1 MGTITSLARL
11 SARAAL
17 ALSAC
22 ALALSAAAPAQAQ
35 SGPLIIYSAYENA
48 QIKPLATAFEKLYP
62 NVKVEHFR
70 QPGEELMATLELE
83 LRAKSPKADVVGLN
97 DASLHVLQKRH
108 GALLPY
114 AAKGIDKV
122 RAEVQDP
129 TNTITPAFINLYL
142 IHYNTKKIAAAD
154 APRSWSD
161 LALPRW
167 KDAVAMA
174 DPNSSQSI
182 QSFIWFVTEYLGKK
196 DPDKYGWNFFKRLGA
211 NGVHLESSHGTIR
224 DLTVSGER
232 PVAVQLLA
240 NAQTAANRGEPAS
253 PIWALE
259 GSPGEVSAFALM
271 KDGKNKDA
279 GRLWLDFVVSPE
291 GQALM
296 PASLGGAPV
305 RNDVAYKY
313 PDGTPVD
320 KVKIVPVDS
329 AFVAENRKA
338 QAKKFHEA
346 LGR

>member
-1 MGTITSLARL
+1 MSL
-11 SARAAL
+11 SAAFLVAVLVL
-17 ALSAC
+17 ALSAFD
-22 ALALSAAAPAQAQ
+22 SARAQ
-35 SGPLIIYSAYENA
+35 SGPLIIYSAYETS
-48 QIKPLATAFEKLYP
+48 QLKPLAAAFEKLYP
-62 NVKVEHFR
+62 NTKVEHFR

-83 LRAKSPKADVVGLN
+83 LRARSPKADVVGLN
-97 DASLHVLQKRH
+97 DASLNYLQKKH

-142 IHYNTKKIAAAD
+142 IHYNTKKVPAAEAPQSWAD
-154 APRSWSD
+154 LP
-161 LALPRW
+161 LPRW
-167 KDAVAMA
+167 KNAVAMA

-182 QSFIWFVTEYLGKK
+182 QSFIWFITEYLGKK
-196 DPDKYGWNFFKRLGA
+196 EPDKYGWDYFKRLAA
-211 NGVHLESSHGTIR
+211 NGIHLESSHGTIR

-232 PVAVQLLA
+232 PVSIQLLA
-240 NAQTAANRGEPAS
+240 NAQTAANRGEPVS
-253 PIWALE
+253 PVWARE

-271 KDGKNKDA
+271 KDAKNKEA

-305 RNDVAYKY
+305 RNDVSYKY

-320 KVKIVPVDS
+320 KVRIVPVDS
-329 AFVAENRKA
+329 AFIAENRKA
-338 QAKKFHEA
+338 QARKFHEA
-346 LGR
+346 IGR